1 MELTIELNVLGKDFV
16 ELTVGLKVARLEV
29 ISFSIVEDEVIKK
42 VVKLNVEL
50 KNL

>member
-16 ELTVGLKVARLEV
+16 ELTVGLKVYRLEV
-29 ISFSIVEDEVIKK
+29 ISFLIVEDEVIKK